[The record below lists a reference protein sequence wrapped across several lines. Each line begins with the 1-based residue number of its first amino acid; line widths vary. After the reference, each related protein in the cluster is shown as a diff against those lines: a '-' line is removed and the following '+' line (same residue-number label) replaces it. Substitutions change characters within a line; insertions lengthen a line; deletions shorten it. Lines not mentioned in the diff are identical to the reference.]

1 MYFALMILMAII
13 ATALVL
19 FMERRGDPRLLEREY
34 RLPANSSQANGK
46 EAGAEGQ

>member
-13 ATALVL
+13 AAALVL

-34 RLPANSSQANGK
+34 KLRANASQTKDSLGTRI
-46 EAGAEGQ
+46 